1 MAPPR
6 SLRWAPPRILSTDAS
21 MLPPE
26 EDMSAS
32 SKARSFKTRQLPSQN
47 QLTPANRNSRNKVK
61 AVKDHST
68 NQATA
73 QSKTSL
79 RQQFDSVRNPSDCVY
94 GSPQTK
100 IENPHGMHCVR
111 RSLGSLD
118 SSFQSSTQCRILN
131 MSIIHNSITFQFL
144 ASSESN
150 SWR

>member
-1 MAPPR
+1 MQAQRLDLLKPGSCPAKT
-6 SLRWAPPRILSTDAS
+6 SLR
-21 MLPPE
+21 
-26 EDMSAS
+26 
-32 SKARSFKTRQLPSQN
+32 RQ
-47 QLTPANRNSRNKVK
+47 TGTAGTKVK